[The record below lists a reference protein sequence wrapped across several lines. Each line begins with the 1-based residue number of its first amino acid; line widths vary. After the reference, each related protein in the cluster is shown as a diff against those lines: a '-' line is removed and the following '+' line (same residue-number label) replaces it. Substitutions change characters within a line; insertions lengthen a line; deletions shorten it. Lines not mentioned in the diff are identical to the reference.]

1 MCATATSRSRRATR
15 ICRRFRRFRAF
26 LRFQLLPRR
35 PAPSSI
41 CAHRRMRSPSQRCFR
56 KFRAGLNISP
66 SEIKPEFP
74 KSPSVAILHSIA
86 DAKCYTPAQVVR
98 SDIGTIGID
107 MELSLICN
115 LQSAFSSA
123 PPAKQPVGY
132 ITDFAGLGLTAPLA
146 NDLTVFTPLPA
157 TGPYVPLS
165 VTQNQANVVGVI
177 EKVGWGGGQNDP
189 LMASCYM
196 SEKNAALLKQSTLET

>member
-1 MCATATSRSRRATR
+1 
-15 ICRRFRRFRAF
+15 
-26 LRFQLLPRR
+26 
-35 PAPSSI
+35 
-41 CAHRRMRSPSQRCFR
+41 
-56 KFRAGLNISP
+56 
-66 SEIKPEFP
+66 
-74 KSPSVAILHSIA
+74 
-86 DAKCYTPAQVVR
+86 
-98 SDIGTIGID
+98 

-196 SEKNAALLKQSTLET
+196 SEKNAALLKQSTLETRYIVALGFCVVNFDQMAQAWFEQFYPQEPMRISCVLNETNGQPSLTIAEALTSIWPDTLLSSVIFEVVPAARRQRPLPGVLRPDVHRKRPAISVGRLLAPSPG